1 MTSARMPT
9 FFLSHGGGPW
19 PFMDGPW
26 RDRCAWLE
34 RSLVDIPQHLPQ
46 RPSAVLVVSG
56 HWEEPE
62 FTVSSGEHPG
72 MEYDYYGFPQEMY
85 SIRYPAP
92 GSPGLAQ
99 RTQQLL
105 AQAGWDAK
113 SDAQR
118 GFDHGT
124 FSLMKVMYPDADVPV
139 VQLSLKATLDPD
151 EHFRA
156 GEAIAPLRD
165 EGVLVIGSGLSYHN
179 LRAFG
184 PAGEQPSASFDAWLR
199 TVMGEPDPRK
209 RRQQLAHWQQAP
221 GARASHPREDH
232 LLPLHVVAGAA
243 GDEPATCVYGE
254 LFAGALA
261 VSSWRFSTDTEP
273 SSFDRRAFAS

>member
-1 MTSARMPT
+1 MPT

-19 PFMDGPW
+19 PYMTGPW
-26 RDRCAWLE
+26 RDRCALLE
-34 RSLVDIPQHLPQ
+34 RSLVDVAQHLPQ
-46 RPSAVLVVSG
+46 RPRAVLVVSG

-62 FTVSSGEHPG
+62 FTVSSGAHPG
-72 MEYDYYGFPQEMY
+72 MEYDYYGFPEEMY

-92 GSPGLAQ
+92 GSPELAQ

-105 AQAGWDAK
+105 TQAGWAAK
-113 SDAQR
+113 SDAER

-139 VQLSLKATLDPD
+139 VQLSLKTTLDPD

-156 GEAIAPLRD
+156 GQAIAPLRD
-165 EGVLVIGSGLSYHN
+165 EGVLIIGSGLSYHN

-184 PAGEQPSASFDAWLR
+184 PAGEQPSASFDSWLR
-199 TVMGEPDPRK
+199 TVMGEPDPHK
-209 RRQQLAHWQQAP
+209 RREQLTHWQHAP

-232 LLPLHVVAGAA
+232 LLPLHVVAGAS

-273 SSFDRRAFAS
+273 SSFDRRAITS